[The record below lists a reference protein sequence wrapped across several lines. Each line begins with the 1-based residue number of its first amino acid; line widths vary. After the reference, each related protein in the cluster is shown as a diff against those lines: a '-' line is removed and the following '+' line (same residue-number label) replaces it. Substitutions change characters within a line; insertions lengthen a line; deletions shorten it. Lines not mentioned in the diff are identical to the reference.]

1 MRSKIIFL
9 PVAEARRFAQ
19 LLGFPTVL
27 AVAKILFMRKLALAY
42 CADNLP
48 EAQAISQALEQSDYD
63 IEHFHCK
70 SSTSQ
75 TALADQ
81 IAHFEGTAVIL
92 LISDNFLKSISC
104 MNRALNL
111 LQQKT
116 VRILPVIVDG
126 FTRDENTGEL
136 IPTVTQFEKIG
147 DIIPYINYWQNQY
160 LDLRA
165 QKKRLEQEE
174 GLDHEAFN
182 NHLRMLREV
191 SSEASEFLRLLRNI
205 PHYKAVEFRENH
217 FEALFAFLEDPEGWE
232 NFKENIHFTVPVAQ
246 PSEVE
251 PAEDLEIEQDMDLP
265 EVPFSV
271 PAIFP
276 ESQPVIEN
284 ILPSPP
290 EVPGIPHLEEGIF
303 PGEIGEVPIF
313 EEPTVEHIEEAAGQA
328 EAPVID
334 FSHLEKEDVEPAEEK
349 EEEEEEETV
358 EAGPA
363 DDANES
369 FTEEETVFPERPD
382 TERGEIEAILLKAVQ
397 LANSGNH
404 EDCLAY
410 LQHAVNTYPAS
421 AELRYHYA
429 LELAQGGGDYGPAI
443 SQLLILLDQNPMDEQ
458 ANYLAGEL
466 YELQHRSNLAAEY
479 YTRVAEINP
488 DFPDI
493 FYRLGLASM
502 QSDPSDPEKVA
513 RLLKKA
519 CKANPANV
527 DAHYQY
533 ALICSELPDKE
544 EKAEKYLHKTL
555 DLNPTHPFANYDLAL
570 LYHRGHAMG
579 RAKKFYLRAIV
590 INPELK
596 THEND
601 LAFGVVAPEMHLPAD
616 TEIAAEALPDQDQ
629 LIQMLKANIARLEE
643 ILHSQAVPVE
653 NKKEE
658 APVPAKTVCITGA
671 SSGIGRATA
680 EVFAQNGYRLILTAR
695 RAELLHETCRALH
708 EQYGTSCFPLVFDV
722 RDAAAVQEAINQ
734 LPPEWQDIDLLINNA
749 GKAKGLDV
757 FQEGR
762 MEHWEEMID
771 TNIKGLLYVSR
782 AIAPGMVA
790 RKKGHI
796 INIGSIAGKE
806 IYPRGNVYCASKA
819 AVDALT
825 TGMRLDLHSH
835 NIRVSQV
842 NPGHVE
848 ETEFALV
855 RFDGDSERARIYED
869 FKPLTARDVANT
881 IFFIASQP
889 AHVNVQDVVIY
900 STQQASATIV
910 DRSGR

>member
-1 MRSKIIFL
+1 MK
-9 PVAEARRFAQ
+9 
-19 LLGFPTVL
+19 
-27 AVAKILFMRKLALAY
+27 KLALAY

-48 EAQAISQALEQSDYD
+48 EAQVISDALQYSDYE

-75 TALADQ
+75 ASLADQ
-81 IAHFEGTAVIL
+81 ISHFEGTAVIL

-126 FTRDENTGEL
+126 FIRDENTGEMV
-136 IPTVTQFEKIG
+136 PTVTQFERIG

-160 LDLRA
+160 LDLRS

-174 GLDHEAFN
+174 GLDHDAFH

-205 PHYKAVEFRENH
+205 PHFKGSDFKDDH
-217 FEALFAFLEDPEGWE
+217 FEALFNFLEDPEGWE
-232 NFKENIHFTVPVAQ
+232 NFKENWHTPTPV
-246 PSEVE
+246 
-251 PAEDLEIEQDMDLP
+251 
-265 EVPFSV
+265 
-271 PAIFP
+271 
-276 ESQPVIEN
+276 
-284 ILPSPP
+284 
-290 EVPGIPHLEEGIF
+290 
-303 PGEIGEVPIF
+303 
-313 EEPTVEHIEEAAGQA
+313 A
-328 EAPVID
+328 EAPGTGSVGYAEMGQGDEILPVLPGALPQESSENYPHTGDLDAKLAEETGMADTEKDNLLGGTEEVPAFVAPLPENTDDSTSQTEVSEGD
-334 FSHLEKEDVEPAEEK
+334 FSDLTRGDMETNED
-349 EEEEEEETV
+349 EEEPV

-363 DDANES
+363 DDSNEIPV
-369 FTEEETVFPERPD
+369 EETVHPDRPN
-382 TERGEIEAILLKAVQ
+382 TERSEIEAILLQAVN

-404 EDCLAY
+404 KDCVEY
-410 LQHAVNTYPAS
+410 LQHAVDTYPAS
-421 AELRYHYA
+421 VELRYHYA
-429 LELAQGGGDYGPAI
+429 LELAHGGGDYNPAI
-443 SQLLILLDQNPMDEQ
+443 GQLLVILDQNPLDEQ
-458 ANYLAGEL
+458 ANYLVGEL
-466 YELQHRSNLAAEY
+466 YELQQRSELAAEY
-479 YTRVAEINP
+479 YNRVAEINP

-493 FYRLGLASM
+493 FYRLGLASL
-502 QSDPSDPEKVA
+502 QSDQVEPEKVA
-513 RLLKKA
+513 RFFKKA
-519 CKANPANV
+519 CKANPAHV

-533 ALICSELPDKE
+533 ALICAELPDKE
-544 EKAEKYLHKTL
+544 EKTEKYLHKTL
-555 DLNPTHPFANYDLAL
+555 DLDPAHPFANYDLAL

-579 RAKKFYLRAIV
+579 RAKKFYLRAIE

-596 THEND
+596 TIEND
-601 LAFGVVAPEMHLPAD
+601 LAFGVVVPEIQPPSAPEILTSSD
-616 TEIAAEALPDQDQ
+616 TLSDQDQ
-629 LIQMLKANIARLEE
+629 LIQTLKANIAKLEE
-643 ILHSQAVPVE
+643 ILHSQVSVSEP
-653 NKKEE
+653 KKEE
-658 APVPAKTVCITGA
+658 MPGPVKTVCITGA

-695 RAELLHETCRALH
+695 RAELLQETCRALH
-708 EQYGTSCFPLVFDV
+708 EQYGSACYPLVFDV
-722 RDAAAVQEAINQ
+722 RDAAAVQQAIQQ
-734 LPPEWQDIDLLINNA
+734 LPPEWQEIDLLINNA
-749 GKAKGLDV
+749 GKAKGLEP

-771 TNIKGLLYVSR
+771 TNIKGLLYMSR

-806 IYPRGNVYCASKA
+806 VYPRGNVYCASKA

-835 NIRVSQV
+835 HIRVSQV

-855 RFDGDSERARIYED
+855 RFDGDSERAKIYED

-889 AHVNVQDVVIY
+889 DHVNIQDVVMY
-900 STQQASATIV
+900 STQQASATVV

>member
-1 MRSKIIFL
+1 MK
-9 PVAEARRFAQ
+9 
-19 LLGFPTVL
+19 
-27 AVAKILFMRKLALAY
+27 KLALAY

-48 EAQAISQALEQSDYD
+48 EAQSISDALQYSDYT

-70 SSTSQ
+70 SSVSQ
-75 TALADQ
+75 ASLSDQ
-81 IAHFEGTAVIL
+81 ISHFEGAAVVL

-126 FTRDENTGEL
+126 FTRDETTGE
-136 IPTVTQFEKIG
+136 IVRVPTQFERIG

-160 LDLRA
+160 LDLRS

-174 GLDHEAFN
+174 GLDHDAFQ

-191 SSEASEFLRLLRNI
+191 SSEASEFLRLLRNV
-205 PHYKAVEFRENH
+205 PHFKGADFKHNY
-217 FEALFAFLEDPEGWE
+217 FEALFGFLEDPEGWE
-232 NFKENIHFTVPVAQ
+232 NFKENGETQVSVIEHPADDRVGGPEDVQGDETLMVPPDLFPGGFPENQVDADEVDAGLQEEPAMSDAEKGDSEDGNAKLSAFEVPVPETTPESNSQSDA
-246 PSEVE
+246 PEGDFIEPEKGEVE
-251 PAEDLEIEQDMDLP
+251 T
-265 EVPFSV
+265 
-271 PAIFP
+271 
-276 ESQPVIEN
+276 N
-284 ILPSPP
+284 
-290 EVPGIPHLEEGIF
+290 
-303 PGEIGEVPIF
+303 
-313 EEPTVEHIEEAAGQA
+313 
-328 EAPVID
+328 
-334 FSHLEKEDVEPAEEK
+334 
-349 EEEEEEETV
+349 EEEEEQV

-363 DDANES
+363 DDANEIS
-369 FTEEETVFPERPD
+369 IDETVYPNRPD
-382 TERGEIEAILLKAVQ
+382 TEHSEIEAILLHAVS

-404 EDCLAY
+404 KDCVDY
-410 LQHAVNTYPAS
+410 LQHAVDTYPAS
-421 AELRYHYA
+421 ADLRYHYA
-429 LELAQGGGDYGPAI
+429 LELAHGGGDYSPAI
-443 SQLLILLDQNPMDEQ
+443 AQLLIILDQNPLDEQ
-458 ANYLAGEL
+458 ANYLVGEL
-466 YELQHRSNLAAEY
+466 YELQQRSDLAAVY
-479 YTRVAEINP
+479 YNRVAEINP
-488 DFPDI
+488 DFHDI
-493 FYRLGLASM
+493 FYRLGLVSL
-502 QSDPSDPEKVA
+502 QSDPVDPEKVA
-513 RLLKKA
+513 RFFKKA
-519 CKANPANV
+519 CKANPVHV

-533 ALICSELPDKE
+533 ALICAELPDKE
-544 EKAEKYLHKTL
+544 EKAEKYFYKTL
-555 DLNPTHPFANYDLAL
+555 DLNPAHPFANYDLAL

-579 RAKKFYLRAIV
+579 RARKSYLRAIE

-596 THEND
+596 TPEND
-601 LAFGVVAPEMHLPAD
+601 LAFGVVAPEVHHTAASESVVVAD
-616 TEIAAEALPDQDQ
+616 ALSDQDQ
-629 LIQMLKANIARLEE
+629 LIQTLKSNIAKLEE
-643 ILHSQAVPVE
+643 ILHSQVSAVESKKDETPGPV
-653 NKKEE
+653 
-658 APVPAKTVCITGA
+658 KTVCITGA

-695 RAELLHETCRALH
+695 RAELLQETCRVLH
-708 EQYGTSCFPLVFDV
+708 EQYGAACYPLVFDV
-722 RDAAAVQEAINQ
+722 RDAAAVQQAIDQ

-749 GKAKGLDV
+749 GKAKGLEP

-806 IYPRGNVYCASKA
+806 VYPRGNVYCASKA

-855 RFDGDSERARIYED
+855 RFDGDSERAKIYED
-869 FKPLTARDVANT
+869 FKPLTAGDVANT

-889 AHVNVQDVVIY
+889 DHVNIQDVVMY